1 MTVSEIPTN
10 IWNKISFRLS
20 DSNISNDWKIVRNVA
35 WGVFTIGSVLVN
47 PAATPIVMSVTATKW
62 VGLITVI
69 AGVIAGRAQA
79 DTSGLKKK

>member
-10 IWNKISFRLS
+10 IWNKVSFQLS
-20 DSNISNDWKIVRNVA
+20 DSNISKGWKITRNIA
-35 WGVFTIGSVLVN
+35 WGIFTIGSVLVN
-47 PAATPIVMSVTATKW
+47 PAATPIALSAIATKW

-79 DTSGLKKK
+79 DTSKTKK